1 MKSKTERRDDALDV
15 LKGED
20 QNLVELFEQFFGSTG
35 SGVTARTRHGNLG
48 KQLIRRMAV
57 REAARDHLADAL
69 VTTTL
74 SDVSR
79 RFFQDT
85 TRRRQAIDHIEDMSR
100 GIQGLYLN
108 THQDFDGAVA
118 DLCDIVKPEIAW
130 ELESAIPLVESAI
143 PAEHRTRIFRSARY
157 IRKHAPITLN
167 PEGPKWYEHSGIISR
182 FLTIW
187 GHLRSLPRANPSQ
200 RV

>member
-20 QNLVELFEQFFGSTG
+20 QNLVELFDQFFASTG
-35 SGVTARTRHGNLG
+35 SAVTARTRHGNLG
-48 KQLIRRMAV
+48 KQLVRRMAL

-69 VTTTL
+69 GTTTL
-74 SDVSR
+74 SDVSA
-79 RFFQDT
+79 RFYQNT
-85 TRRRQAIDHIEDMSR
+85 ARRRQAIDHIEEMSR
-100 GIQGLYLN
+100 GIQGIYLN

-118 DLCDIVKPEIAW
+118 DLRDIVQPEIAW
-130 ELESAIPLVESAI
+130 ELKSAIPFVESTI
-143 PAEHRTRIFRSARY
+143 PAEQRTRIFRSARY
-157 IRKHAPITLN
+157 LRKHAPISLN
-167 PEGPKWYEHSGIISR
+167 PEGPKWYEHYGIISR
-182 FLTIW
+182 LLTIW